1 MNTLAKRLGCQ
12 MPYSV
17 FFESEF
23 FALVSCSVVV
33 PAAIYAFLMR
43 TRSISRMA
51 VAWFG
56 LALISLSGADV
67 FLLQRLKTM
76 ALATPSLFDDKI
88 FASEFTIALYLLPVF
103 FAGVGVNLVSHVMI
117 HHLIGAEQRRDHDA
131 RKN

>member
-1 MNTLAKRLGCQ
+1 
-12 MPYSV
+12 MPDSV

-23 FALVSCSVVV
+23 FALVFCSVIV

-43 TRSISRMA
+43 TRTISRAA

-56 LALISLSGADV
+56 LALIGLAGTDV
-67 FLLQRLKTM
+67 FLLRRLKTM
-76 ALATPSLFDDKI
+76 ALATPSLFDDRI

-117 HHLIGAEQRRDHDA
+117 HHLIGAEHRRDHDA
-131 RKN
+131 NKN